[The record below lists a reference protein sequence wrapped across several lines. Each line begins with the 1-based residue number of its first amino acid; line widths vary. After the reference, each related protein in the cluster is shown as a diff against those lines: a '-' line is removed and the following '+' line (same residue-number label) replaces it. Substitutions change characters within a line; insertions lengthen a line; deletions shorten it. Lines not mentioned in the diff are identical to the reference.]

1 MRRARVRPSGFTLV
15 EVLVALT
22 LGAVIA
28 LGARLLLENLGA
40 AASRI
45 AEAARYQDAD
55 SNGERLLRSLVGR
68 LEVGTRRAGSFGG
81 DEHEAHFS
89 SWCETP
95 RGWQEQCRVSL
106 RVAATDSLL
115 FLFASSPGETVPLLR
130 ARHVL
135 ALRYLADAAQRGNWL
150 LRWGDG
156 VTAPLALGVI
166 IDTDTLIVRIGERG

>member
-1 MRRARVRPSGFTLV
+1 V
-15 EVLVALT
+15 EVLVALA
-22 LGAVIA
+22 LGAVIV

-40 AASRI
+40 VAGRI

-68 LEVGTRRAGSFGG
+68 LEVGTRRADSFGG

-89 SWCETP
+89 SWCESP

-106 RVAATDSLL
+106 RVEPTDSLL
-115 FLFASSPGETVPLLR
+115 FLFVSISPGETVPLLR

-135 ALRYLADAAQRGNWL
+135 ALRYLADAAQGGSWI

-156 VTAPLALGVI
+156 ATAPQALGVI